1 MPNEN
6 LRQFQISKDHV
17 NKEKF
22 CTNSIKTAKY
32 NIFTFL
38 PLAIIDQFTSNYF
51 NIFFLF
57 TAIILSIKIISPMD
71 PGVALGPFIF
81 VIGISVVRAG
91 IEDYV
96 SVMLTYRENINTIR
110 HTTIRKLSK

>member
-6 LRQFQISKDHV
+6 LRKFTINDDTT

-38 PLAIIDQFTSNYF
+38 PLAIVYQFTSNYF

-81 VIGISVVRAG
+81 VIGISVVREG

-96 SVMLTYRENINTIR
+96 TI
-110 HTTIRKLSK
+110 TP

>member
-1 MPNEN
+1 MSNEN
-6 LRQFQISKDHV
+6 LR
-17 NKEKF
+17 KF
-22 CTNSIKTAKY
+22 IINDTNHGSFCSNTIKTAKY

-38 PLAIIDQFTSNYF
+38 PLAIVYQFTSNYF

-71 PGVALGPFIF
+71 PGVALGPFVF
-81 VIGISVVRAG
+81 VLGISVLREG

-96 SVMLTYRENINTIR
+96 NILLIKEK
-110 HTTIRKLSK
+110 IQV